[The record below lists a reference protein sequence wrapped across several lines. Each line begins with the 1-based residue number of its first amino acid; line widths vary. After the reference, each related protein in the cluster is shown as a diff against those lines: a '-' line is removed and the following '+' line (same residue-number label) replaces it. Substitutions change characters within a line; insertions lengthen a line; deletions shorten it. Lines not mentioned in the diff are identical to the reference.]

1 MEEKQE
7 VSSKLQRAGILIIAI
22 VFIVSTIGIGVFY
35 VLQAQKDNKD
45 AKAQAAALKA
55 LQDQSNSQSNKT
67 TGDKNML
74 KGTTLQNFTPV
85 ASVATL
91 QVTDIT
97 PGTGNEVKAG
107 DTVTVNYTG
116 ALANNG
122 TIFESSLD
130 SGQTATFGLDQ
141 VIKGWTQGIPG
152 MKEGGTRRLLI
163 PAALA
168 YGSSGAGS
176 SIPPNADLVFD
187 VTLVK
192 IGK

>member
-1 MEEKQE
+1 VEEKQE

-35 VLQAQKDNKD
+35 VLQAQKDNND
-45 AKAQAAALKA
+45 AKAKAAAIKA
-55 LQDQSNSQSNKT
+55 ITAQQTKPT
-67 TGDKNML
+67 TGEKNML

-85 ASVATL
+85 ARVATL
-91 QVTDIT
+91 QVSDPT
-97 PGTGNEVKAG
+97 PGTGAEVKTG

-116 ALANNG
+116 ALASNG

-141 VIKGWTQGIPG
+141 VIKGWTEGIPG
-152 MKEGGTRRLLI
+152 MKVGGTRRLLI
-163 PAALA
+163 PSALA
-168 YGSSGAGS
+168 YGTSGAGS

>member
-1 MEEKQE
+1 
-7 VSSKLQRAGILIIAI
+7 VSSKLQRAGILIIAF

-35 VLQAQKDNKD
+35 VLQAQKDSKD
-45 AKAQAAALKA
+45 AKAQADAIKAAT
-55 LQDQSNSQSNKT
+55 SQQTNPT
-67 TGDKNML
+67 TGDKNVL
-74 KGTTLQNFTPV
+74 KGTTLQNFTTV

-91 QVTDIT
+91 QVTDLT
-97 PGTGNEVKAG
+97 PGTGAEVKAG

-116 ALANNG
+116 ALASTG
-122 TIFESSLD
+122 KIFESSLD

-141 VIKGWTQGIPG
+141 VIKGWTEGIPG
-152 MKEGGTRRLLI
+152 MKVGGTRRLLI
-163 PAALA
+163 PSALA

>member
-7 VSSKLQRAGILIIAI
+7 VSSKLQRIGILIIAF

-35 VLQAQKDNKD
+35 VLQAQKDSKD
-45 AKAQAAALKA
+45 AKAQADAIKA
-55 LQDQSNSQSNKT
+55 VTAQQTNPT
-67 TGDKNML
+67 TGDKNVL

-116 ALANNG
+116 ALASNG

>member
-1 MEEKQE
+1 M
-7 VSSKLQRAGILIIAI
+7 IAF
-22 VFIVSTIGIGVFY
+22 VFIVSTIGVGVFY
-35 VLQAQKDNKD
+35 VLDAQNTSKEAEIQANLQ
-45 AKAQAAALKA
+45 KA
-55 LQDQSNSQSNKT
+55 LQEQQNNQGENV
-67 TGDKNML
+67 L
-74 KGTTLQNFTPV
+74 KGTTLQGFTPV
-85 ASVATL
+85 ASVSSL

-97 PGTGNEVKAG
+97 PGTGAEVKEG

-116 ALANNG
+116 ALASNG

-192 IGK
+192 IGQ

>member
-1 MEEKQE
+1 MEEKQQ

-22 VFIVSTIGIGVFY
+22 VFIVSTIGIGIFY
-35 VLQAQKDNKD
+35 VLQAQQENKD
-45 AKAQAAALKA
+45 AKAQAAAQKA
-55 LQDQSNSQSNKT
+55 LLEQQTNPT
-67 TGDKNML
+67 TGEKNVL

-85 ASVATL
+85 ASVSSL

-97 PGTGNEVKAG
+97 PGTGSEVKEG

-116 ALANNG
+116 ALASNG
-122 TIFESSLD
+122 TIFESSFD
-130 SGQTATFGLDQ
+130 SGQTPTFGLDQ

-163 PAALA
+163 PSALA
-168 YGSSGAGS
+168 YGASGAGS

-187 VTLVK
+187 VTLIK
-192 IGK
+192 ISK